1 MAAKLFTNVRI
12 FDGSGDGLF
21 PGDVLVEGN
30 RIKTVAKGNGGIA
43 PNGADVIDGG
53 GATLMPGL
61 VEAHGHLTYSDCAAL
76 KELGE
81 IPPEEHVFVT
91 MHNAKLLL
99 DSGFT
104 SVYSA
109 ASSKPRTE
117 IAVRDEIDAG
127 RIPGPRFKAAS
138 PEITSTGGLGDER
151 QLHMHHQS
159 IEIVV
164 DGVDAMRV
172 AVRTMIREGVD
183 SIKINISGDNLT
195 RPGFG
200 ERVSFSEAE
209 VAVAAEEAHDRGIW
223 LSCHARADR
232 AIRLA
237 LKYKFR
243 TIYHC
248 DYASDETIDLIEA
261 AKDEI
266 FLAPAIGIVYTSVHE
281 AADWGIDAELARS
294 SGMTRMLEQSCKVHN
309 ELRKRGVRVLPGGD
323 YGFAWNPNGTNA
335 RDLEHFVNLFGY
347 TPREALRAATKLGG
361 QIMGMG
367 DELGEVKDGYL
378 ADLLLIDGDPT
389 EDVSIFQDRE
399 NILMIMKDGQF
410 HKGPEPR
417 RARSGQVA
425 AE

>member
-1 MAAKLFTNVRI
+1 MAAKLFTNVNI
-12 FDGSGDGLF
+12 FDGSGGKLF

-30 RIKTVAKGNGGIA
+30 RIKTVAKGTGEIA
-43 PNGADVIDGG
+43 ADGADVVDGD

-61 VEAHGHLTYSDCAAL
+61 VEAHGHITYSNCAAL

-104 SVYSA
+104 SVHSA

-117 IAVRDEIDAG
+117 IVVRNEIDAG
-127 RIPGPRFKAAS
+127 RIPGPRFKACS

-151 QLHMHHQS
+151 QLHMHHES
-159 IEIVV
+159 IEIIV
-164 DGVDAMRV
+164 DGADEMRR

-183 SIKINISGDNLT
+183 TVKINISGDHFA

-200 ERVSFSEAE
+200 ECVSFSEAE
-209 VAVAAEEAHDRGIW
+209 VAAAAEEAHDRGTW

-232 AIRLA
+232 AIQLA

-248 DYASDETIDLIEA
+248 DYASEETIDMLEA

-266 FLAPAIGIVYTSVHE
+266 FLAPAIGIVYTTAYE
-281 AADWGIDAELARS
+281 AGDWGIDETVAKFM
-294 SGMTRMLEQSCKVHN
+294 GMPQMLELSCKVHS

-347 TPREALRAATKLGG
+347 APREALRAATKLGG

-389 EDVSIFQDRE
+389 EDVSLFQDRD